1 MNTKNQTTVQ
11 WLQECLKQHLTHEQI
26 MQFEGLFQQ
35 SINMEKE
42 QIKEAHNTGFVDA
55 YDWPKKRDAEEYYN
69 IKYGN

>member
-1 MNTKNQTTVQ
+1 
-11 WLQECLKQHLTHEQI
+11 